1 MKRILSFAL
10 ALAVAVC
17 VGFAIRTWLFSAVRI
32 AGSSMENTLFSGDI
46 VLISRFEKNP
56 RRGDVMECT
65 FSGRSGSYV
74 KRVVGLPGDTV
85 EFSDG
90 ALIVNGRPLSEP
102 YVSSETGD
110 MRISLGTDD
119 HFVLGDNRAESYD
132 SRAED
137 MGCIRRDQFLG
148 RARWILW
155 PVSRFGPVE

>member
-1 MKRILSFAL
+1 MKRILSFTL
-10 ALAVAVC
+10 ALTIAVC
-17 VGFAIRTWLFSAVRI
+17 LGFAIRTWLFSAVRI

-46 VLISRFEKNP
+46 ALITRFEKNP
-56 RRGDVMECT
+56 DRGDVMECT

-85 EFSDG
+85 EFSGG
-90 ALIVNGRPLSEP
+90 ALTINGRPLSEP
-102 YVSSETGD
+102 YVSSATDD
-110 MRISLGTDD
+110 MRITLGPDEY
-119 HFVLGDNRAESYD
+119 FVLGDNRAESYD